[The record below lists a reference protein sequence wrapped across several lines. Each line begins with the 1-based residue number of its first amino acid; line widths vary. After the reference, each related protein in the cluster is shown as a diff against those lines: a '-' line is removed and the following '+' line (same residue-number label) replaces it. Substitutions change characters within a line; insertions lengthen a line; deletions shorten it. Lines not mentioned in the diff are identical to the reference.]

1 MTWSELFQCAKVN
14 PLVCVRSG
22 LRQVHHDRHQLL
34 QVEFSHNWL
43 HLASFWMTSS
53 IAIAA
58 EDPVDEDNPRN
69 YYLGKIDYVF
79 TITFAC
85 EVCLK
90 VNQRATPPPWRTER
104 LEIWYFADPWPRVYP
119 APRVL
124 HAWLLERD
132 GHHRGLLLHG
142 LLLPHHR
149 VSGNI
154 EMFVDIIHWRL

>member
-1 MTWSELFQCAKVN
+1 MRKLIHWFVCAPAFDKFIMIVI
-14 PLVCVRSG
+14 S
-22 LRQVHHDRHQLL
+22 
-34 QVEFSHNWL
+34 FSRYFSLNNWL
-43 HLASFWMTSS
+43 NLASFLMTSS

-90 VNQRATPPPWRTER
+90 VNQRATPPPWRTE

-124 HAWLLERD
+124 YARLLERD
-132 GHHRGLLLHG
+132 GHHCGLLLHG
-142 LLLPHHR
+142 LLLSHHR
-149 VSGNI
+149 VSGTI
-154 EMFVDIIHWRL
+154 DMFVDIIIWRL